1 MNPMVLPG
9 LVAPS
14 RPLVAPGNEKI
25 TLGEGFRDALSRSEK
40 GHRHESGRS
49 AVEHEHP
56 ADNIETLDL
65 KADTETASAE
75 DVGVD
80 AVLPEEKENT
90 SAKRRASKRDE
101 DKTDA
106 PVIAQGGADKTPP
119 PQSRKVAQPEGNSVD
134 KETTGDVGAE
144 PSDLS
149 ASRNAK
155 EPALAPVASQEA
167 EALPVDADADP
178 SPPRQ
183 AKDVR
188 NESAAPSRAESE
200 PRQAKAIDAEP
211 QPPAK
216 AESKDAPDQS
226 EPRNIHLR
234 ASANIAAMFA
244 TRSAQATEKSA
255 FSGEVRQVQEGS
267 NLRVVV
273 NARSSLDDRFF
284 DLRQKSFGSAVAM
297 LHLSTR
303 TNAGA
308 AAAAPSRTMLR
319 HEAAQTASVD
329 ALADQA
335 IDAALET
342 KVQADDSQSDVRP
355 ADDRADR
362 RDRAISRQESLPDTD
377 RDAKTVQSADKANTK
392 SSEPTLPAIRSETV
406 ASVAEPLAAAAKPI
420 GKSSAP
426 VAVEAQAPSASGTQ
440 TLKIQLRPVELG
452 EITAVLR
459 MNGDSITVE
468 ISTEKMEAYD
478 RLSTDSDSIV
488 KALRGLGLQIDQVTV
503 QPPQATTA
511 SAKGDAGPSGQQA
524 NGSGQQFAQTGG
536 SSGEGSGGQRG
547 TASQGGQRDDLQA
560 RNAAASSAE
569 DRGDRGLVI

>member
-119 PQSRKVAQPEGNSVD
+119 PQSRKVAQPQGNSVD
-134 KETTGDVGAE
+134 NETTSDVDAE
-144 PSDLS
+144 PPADLS

-188 NESAAPSRAESE
+188 NESAALSRAESE

-216 AESKDAPDQS
+216 AEPKDAPDQS

-234 ASANIAAMFA
+234 ASANIAAMLA

-273 NARSSLDDRFF
+273 NAKSSLDDRFF

-303 TNAGA
+303 TNAGTA
-308 AAAAPSRTMLR
+308 AAASSRTMLR
-319 HEAAQTASVD
+319 HEAGQTASVD

-335 IDAALET
+335 IDAALKD

-392 SSEPTLPAIRSETV
+392 SSEPTLPAMRSETV

-426 VAVEAQAPSASGTQ
+426 VAVEVQAPSASGTQ

-503 QPPQATTA
+503 QPPQAATA

-524 NGSGQQFAQTGG
+524 NGSGQQF
-536 SSGEGSGGQRG
+536 
-547 TASQGGQRDDLQA
+547 
-560 RNAAASSAE
+560 
-569 DRGDRGLVI
+569 